1 MGAMGSRW
9 RNWYLRVLPAYW
21 VFLFCTTHFPRLQ
34 IDNAPPQSDKVLHFV
49 AFGMLAFLF
58 WRFFEAAGAV
68 GPIFAWIAAVAL
80 VIYAA
85 VDEYLQQF
93 VGRSTD
99 WEDFLADSVG
109 ILVVL
114 MVLEFCR
121 RRSLKVG

>member
-1 MGAMGSRW
+1 MGLRW

-58 WRFFEAAGAV
+58 WRFFEATGAV
-68 GPIFAWIAAVAL
+68 GPIFAWIAVVVL
-80 VIYAA
+80 VFYAG

-99 WEDFLADSVG
+99 WEDFFADSTG

-114 MVLEFCR
+114 LVLELR
-121 RRSLKVG
+121 RRWSRRHE